1 MAVTAEASRLRGS
14 PLPCGTR
21 PSPSSLFLLLL
32 HIHSSSSSA
41 TAALYTTGHG
51 NPSRVSLGSPP
62 VSLLHHDSLWNSRQ
76 QWQQQ
81 QCDSQPPPAAA
92 AALYPTG
99 HGCPCQGLA
108 SAWQP
113 QPCGT
118 RPSPPPSSIPA
129 AAPAHSQQQQRSIC
143 TDFSEALE
151 FGPPPPSAGLNG
163 SPVQVCRQVRRAS
176 DGLRPV
182 WMPPV

>member
-1 MAVTAEASRLRGS
+1 MHDSSAPPRNRALLLTAGASRLRGS

-21 PSPSSLFLLLL
+21 PSPSSLFLLLLL

-92 AALYPTG
+92 ALYSTSSS
-99 HGCPCQGLA
+99 
-108 SAWQP
+108 SATHSRLLLLLLSTPRGMAVPARGSRLRGSLSRGTLQP
-113 QPCGT
+113 RYATAKWDKDGGDGGT
-118 RPSPPPSSIPA
+118 
-129 AAPAHSQQQQRSIC
+129 
-143 TDFSEALE
+143 
-151 FGPPPPSAGLNG
+151 
-163 SPVQVCRQVRRAS
+163 
-176 DGLRPV
+176 
-182 WMPPV
+182 